1 MVEMNR
7 ETEMNAHEEFLD
19 NLRTI
24 RGMLPKGYTKK
35 IAEEMG
41 VSAMTVT
48 NAMWGRTRRFDI
60 IDRAVEMADEYNK
73 TRKKLNEVANS

>member
-1 MVEMNR
+1 MVEMSR
-7 ETEMNAHEEFLD
+7 ETEMSAHEEFLD
-19 NLRTI
+19 NLRII

>member
-1 MVEMNR
+1 MIKTSK
-7 ETEMNAHEEFLD
+7 ETEMTAREEFLD
-19 NLRTI
+19 NLRII

-73 TRKKLNEVANS
+73 TKKKLNEVANS